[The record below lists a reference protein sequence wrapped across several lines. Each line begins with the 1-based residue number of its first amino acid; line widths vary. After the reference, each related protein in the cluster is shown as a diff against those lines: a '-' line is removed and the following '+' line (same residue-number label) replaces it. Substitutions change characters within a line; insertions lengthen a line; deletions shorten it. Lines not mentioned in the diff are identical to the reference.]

1 MAGLQTRT
9 YTLAGESLTA
19 GTFASISQ
27 LLGSSQSTTNPEG
40 MNKVVRIS
48 MSCSP
53 DHTSA
58 TDGVSVFKFAGD
70 GVSVQQ
76 IFAGPSWSNQAAGPL
91 DGNNGMPVVV
101 ENSAGIFDIIPGK
114 PDRLL
119 GKLHNSGNSR
129 RSSINNI
136 RTIGSPWH

>member
-27 LLGSSQSTTNPEG
+27 LLGSAQSTTNPEG
-40 MNKVVRIS
+40 MTKVVRIS

-58 TDGVSVFKFAGD
+58 TDGCSVFKFAGD

-76 IFAGPSWSNQAAGPL
+76 IMAGPSWSNQAAGPL
-91 DGNNGMPVVV
+91 DGNNGQPVVI
-101 ENSAGIFDIIPGK
+101 ENSGGVFDIIA
-114 PDRLL
+114 
-119 GKLHNSGNSR
+119 GNQIDFSV
-129 RSSINNI
+129 SCTTAETVDVALSI
-136 RTIGSPWH
+136 TYSA

>member
-1 MAGLQTRT
+1 MSGLQTRT
-9 YTLAGESLTA
+9 YTLAASSLSA
-19 GTFASISQ
+19 GTFSSISQ

-76 IFAGPSWSNQAAGPL
+76 IFAGPAWSNQAAGPL
-91 DGNNGMPVVV
+91 DGNNGQPVVV
-101 ENSAGIFDIIPGK
+101 ENSAGIFDIIPGNQI
-114 PDRLL
+114 DF
-119 GKLHNSGNSR
+119 SVSCTTAETVDVAV
-129 RSSINNI
+129 SI
-136 RTIGSPWH
+136 TYAP

>member
-9 YTLAGESLTA
+9 YTLAGSALTA
-19 GTFASISQ
+19 GTFTSISQ
-27 LLGSSQSTTNPEG
+27 LLGSTQSTTNPEG
-40 MNKVVRIS
+40 MTKVVRIA

-58 TDGVSVFKFAGD
+58 TDGVSIFKYAGD

-76 IFAGPSWSNQAAGPL
+76 IFSGPSWSNQAAGPL

-101 ENSAGIFDIIPGK
+101 ENSAGIFDIIPGNQI
-114 PDRLL
+114 DFSVSCTTAETVDCTL
-119 GKLHNSGNSR
+119 
-129 RSSINNI
+129 SI
-136 RTIGSPWH
+136 TYSA

>member
-9 YTLAGESLTA
+9 YTLAASSLTA
-19 GTFASISQ
+19 GTFTSITQ
-27 LLGSSQSTTNPEG
+27 LLGASQSTTNPEG
-40 MNKVVRIS
+40 MTKVVRLS
-48 MSCSP
+48 LSCSP

-91 DGNNGMPVVV
+91 DGNNGMPVVM
-101 ENSAGIFDIIPGK
+101 ESSTGLFSIIPGNQI
-114 PDRLL
+114 DF
-119 GKLHNSGNSR
+119 SVSCTTAETVDVAV
-129 RSSINNI
+129 SI
-136 RTIGSPWH
+136 TYAP

>member
-9 YTLAGESLTA
+9 YTLAGSSLTA

-27 LLGSSQSTTNPEG
+27 LLGSAQSTTNPEG
-40 MNKVVRIS
+40 MTKVVRIS

-58 TDGVSVFKFAGD
+58 TDGCSVFKFAGD

-76 IFAGPSWSNQAAGPL
+76 IMAGPSWSNQAAGPL
-91 DGNNGMPVVV
+91 DGNNGMPVVI
-101 ENSAGIFDIIPGK
+101 ENSGGVFDIIA
-114 PDRLL
+114 
-119 GKLHNSGNSR
+119 GNQIDFSV
-129 RSSINNI
+129 SCTTAETVDVALSI
-136 RTIGSPWH
+136 TYSA

>member
-19 GTFASISQ
+19 GTLASISQ
-27 LLGSSQSTTNPEG
+27 LLGSAQSTTNPEG
-40 MNKVVRIS
+40 MTKVVRIS

-58 TDGVSVFKFAGD
+58 TDGCSVFKFAGD

-76 IFAGPSWSNQAAGPL
+76 IMAGPSWSNQAAGPL
-91 DGNNGMPVVV
+91 DGNNGMPVVI
-101 ENSAGIFDIIPGK
+101 ENSGGVFDIIA
-114 PDRLL
+114 
-119 GKLHNSGNSR
+119 GNQIDFSV
-129 RSSINNI
+129 SCTTAETVDVALSI
-136 RTIGSPWH
+136 TYSA

>member
-9 YTLAGESLTA
+9 YTLAASSLSA
-19 GTFASISQ
+19 GTFSSISQ

-76 IFAGPSWSNQAAGPL
+76 IFAGPAWSNQAAGPL

-101 ENSAGIFDIIPGK
+101 ENSAGIFDIIPGNQI
-114 PDRLL
+114 DF
-119 GKLHNSGNSR
+119 SVSCTTAETVDIAV
-129 RSSINNI
+129 SI
-136 RTIGSPWH
+136 TYAP

>member
-1 MAGLQTRT
+1 MSGLQTRT
-9 YTLAGESLTA
+9 YTLAGSALTA
-19 GTFASISQ
+19 GTFTNISQ

-40 MNKVVRIS
+40 MRKVVRIS

-76 IFAGPSWSNQAAGPL
+76 IFAGPAWSNQAAGPL
-91 DGNNGMPVVV
+91 DGNNGMPVVL
-101 ENSAGIFDIIPGK
+101 ESANGIFDIIA
-114 PDRLL
+114 
-119 GKLHNSGNSR
+119 GNQIDFSV
-129 RSSINNI
+129 SCTTAETVDVAISI
-136 RTIGSPWH
+136 TYSA

>member
-27 LLGSSQSTTNPEG
+27 LLGASQSTTNPEG

-58 TDGVSVFKFAGD
+58 TDGCSVFKFAGD

-76 IFAGPSWSNQAAGPL
+76 IFGGPSWSNQAVGPL
-91 DGNNGMPVVV
+91 EGNSGQPVVV
-101 ENSAGIFDIIPGK
+101 ENSAGIFDIIPGNQI
-114 PDRLL
+114 DF
-119 GKLHNSGNSR
+119 SVSCTTAETVDC
-129 RSSINNI
+129 SISI
-136 RTIGSPWH
+136 TYAP

>member
-9 YTLAGESLTA
+9 YTLAASSLTA
-19 GTFASISQ
+19 GTFTSITQ
-27 LLGSSQSTTNPEG
+27 LLGASQSTTNPEG
-40 MNKVVRIS
+40 MTKVVRLS
-48 MSCSP
+48 LSCSP

-91 DGNNGMPVVV
+91 DGNSGMPVVM
-101 ENSAGIFDIIPGK
+101 ESSTGLFDIIPGNQI
-114 PDRLL
+114 DF
-119 GKLHNSGNSR
+119 SVSCTTAETVDVAV
-129 RSSINNI
+129 SI
-136 RTIGSPWH
+136 TYAP

>member
-1 MAGLQTRT
+1 MSGMQTRT
-9 YTLAGESLTA
+9 YTLAASSLSA

-58 TDGVSVFKFAGD
+58 TDGVSIFKFAGD

-76 IFAGPSWSNQAAGPL
+76 IFAGPAWSNQAAGPL

-101 ENSAGIFDIIPGK
+101 ENSAGIFDIVA
-114 PDRLL
+114 
-119 GKLHNSGNSR
+119 GNQIDFSV
-129 RSSINNI
+129 SCTTAETVDVAVSI
-136 RTIGSPWH
+136 TYAA

>member
-9 YTLAGESLTA
+9 YTLAGSSLTA

-27 LLGSSQSTTNPEG
+27 LLGSSQSTNNPEG

-76 IFAGPSWSNQAAGPL
+76 IFAGPAWSNTAAGPL

-101 ENSAGIFDIIPGK
+101 ENSAGIFDIIA
-114 PDRLL
+114 
-119 GKLHNSGNSR
+119 GNQIDFSV
-129 RSSINNI
+129 SCTTAETVDVAVSI
-136 RTIGSPWH
+136 TYAA

>member
-9 YTLAGESLTA
+9 YTLAASSLTA
-19 GTFASISQ
+19 GTFTSITQ
-27 LLGSSQSTTNPEG
+27 LLGASQSTTNPEG
-40 MNKVVRIS
+40 MSKVVRLS
-48 MSCSP
+48 LSCSP

-91 DGNNGMPVVV
+91 DGNSGMPVVM
-101 ENSAGIFDIIPGK
+101 ESSTGLFDIIPGNQI
-114 PDRLL
+114 DFSVSCTT
-119 GKLHNSGNSR
+119 NETVDVAV
-129 RSSINNI
+129 SI
-136 RTIGSPWH
+136 TYAP

>member
-9 YTLAGESLTA
+9 YTLAAESLTA

-27 LLGSSQSTTNPEG
+27 LLGSTQSTTNPES
-40 MNKVVRIS
+40 MTKVVRIS

-58 TDGVSVFKFAGD
+58 TDGCSVFKFAGD
-70 GVSVQQ
+70 CVAVQQ

-91 DGNNGMPVVV
+91 DGNNGMPVVI
-101 ENSAGIFDIIPGK
+101 ENSAGIFDIIA
-114 PDRLL
+114 
-119 GKLHNSGNSR
+119 GNQIDFSV
-129 RSSINNI
+129 SCTTAETVDVAVSI
-136 RTIGSPWH
+136 TYSA